1 MEERKN
7 INKVVGILHS
17 TDKKAYEARGESY
30 YLAYIERGGVT
41 IPIITSKY
49 FASTFNGKKVE
60 CTGVICTASSEVYE
74 TCQILSYFY
83 CVVINECPEDTRDTG
98 YVRIEGFVKKLW
110 NIELT
115 PSNTVVRKLKLECSV
130 ELDKQTTRSAP
141 CRCFSTVARKSLEL
155 QEGNYIKAEGYLS
168 GNKRSI
174 RVVLKKYKKIS

>member
-74 TCQILSYFY
+74 ICQILSYFY

-98 YVRIEGFVKKLW
+98 YVRIEGFVKSCGTLSLHLAILLFVNSSWSVLSNWTNKLHAQLHVDVFLQW
-110 NIELT
+110 LESHLNY
-115 PSNTVVRKLKLECSV
+115 RKATTLRLKVICLGISV
-130 ELDKQTTRSAP
+130 LY
-141 CRCFSTVARKSLEL
+141 V
-155 QEGNYIKAEGYLS
+155 
-168 GNKRSI
+168 
-174 RVVLKKYKKIS
+174 